1 MSARLQRFAA
11 DRGRACRS
19 RWGGVLAL
27 VGLLGVG
34 GCGDRSRIALTVL
47 AASSL
52 TEAFGALEQRFEGE
66 HPGIDVVMIHA
77 GSQVLR
83 VQLEHGAPGDVFA
96 SANAEHMQA
105 VVAAGRVAREH
116 PFARGGLALVVPA
129 DNPAGI
135 ESLEQ
140 LPRARRVVLGVPEVP
155 VGRYTR
161 ALLQRAD
168 RYYSGLRGGN
178 FRAQV
183 EERVV
188 SLEPNVRLVLA
199 KVELGEADAAI
210 VYRSDVTS
218 ARAVKMVP
226 IPASLDVAAEYH
238 VGLLVDSEHPHAARQ
253 WVELLGSSSGQAVLR
268 EHGFDSLDDR

>member
-1 MSARLQRFAA
+1 M
-11 DRGRACRS
+11 
-19 RWGGVLAL
+19 
-27 VGLLGVG
+27 VGLLGAG
-34 GCGDRSRIALTVL
+34 ACGDRSQTVLTVL

-52 TEAFGALEQRFEGE
+52 TDAFGVLERRFEGE
-66 HPGIDVVMIHA
+66 HPGTDVVMIHA

-105 VVAAGRVAREH
+105 VMAAGRVAQEH
-116 PFARGGLALVVPA
+116 PFARGGLALVVPP

-140 LPRARRVVLGVPEVP
+140 LPRASRVVLGVPEVP
-155 VGRYTR
+155 VGRYTQ
-161 ALLQRAD
+161 ALLEQAD
-168 RYYSGLRGGN
+168 RYYNNHSGLQGGGLQGGSLQGGS

-183 EERVV
+183 QERVV

-218 ARAVKMVP
+218 ARAVTMIP

-238 VGLLVDSEHPHAARQ
+238 VGILVDSEHPHVARQ
-253 WVELLGSSSGQAVLR
+253 WVELLGSSPGQAVLQ
-268 EHGFDSLDDR
+268 EHGFVSLDDR

>member
-1 MSARLQRFAA
+1 M
-11 DRGRACRS
+11 
-19 RWGGVLAL
+19 LAL

-34 GCGDRSRIALTVL
+34 GCGDRSRVALTVL

-52 TEAFGALEQRFEGE
+52 TDAFSVLERRFEGE
-66 HPGIDVVMIHA
+66 HPGIDAVMIHA

-105 VVAAGRVAREH
+105 AVAAGRVAREQ

-140 LPRARRVVLGVPEVP
+140 LPQARRVVLGVPEVP

-168 RYYSGLRGGN
+168 RHYGGN

-183 EERVV
+183 DERVV

-210 VYRSDVTS
+210 VYRSDVTP

-238 VGLLVDSEHPHAARQ
+238 VGLLVDSEHPHAAQQ
-253 WVELLGSSSGQAVLR
+253 WVQLLGSSSGQAVLR